1 MDKRDENDDSS
12 GSLASE
18 FDEDYKENSEDDSD
32 DSSES
37 EIGIDKPSTSSRRKG
52 KKAKKTAT
60 KRSRESK
67 INTEQE
73 ETFIRACLDEI
84 DVLHDKTTKKG
95 SYNSKVEREKKN
107 SVWAR
112 IKNRMVEAVQVS

>member
-12 GSLASE
+12 DSLASE
-18 FDEDYKENSEDDSD
+18 FDADYQENSGDDNN

-37 EIGIDKPSTSSRRKG
+37 EIDKPSTSTRRKG
-52 KKAKKTAT
+52 KTVEKTTT

-73 ETFIRACLDEI
+73 ETFIRACMDEI

-95 SYNSKVEREKKN
+95 SYNSKVERDKKN

-112 IKNRMVEAVQVS
+112 IKNRMVDAVQVS